1 MAPALRGLIVVLVLA
16 ACERL
21 PDREPLTGGDPKHG
35 RGLVREFGCGSC
47 HRISGVPGAN
57 ANVAPPLEKLRS
69 RVYLAGRFA
78 NTPQNLIEWIRDPRA
93 MDPQTAMPAVGVD
106 ERQARDIA
114 AYLYTR

>member
-1 MAPALRGLIVVLVLA
+1 MAPALRGLIVVLALA

-21 PDREPLTGGDPKHG
+21 PDREALTGGDPKHG
-35 RGLVREFGCGSC
+35 RSLIREFGCGSC
-47 HRISGVPGAN
+47 HSISGVPGAT
-57 ANVAPPLEKLRS
+57 ATVAAPLEKLRS

-78 NTPQNLIEWIRDPRA
+78 NTPQNLVAWIHDPRA

-106 ERQARDIA
+106 EKQARDIA